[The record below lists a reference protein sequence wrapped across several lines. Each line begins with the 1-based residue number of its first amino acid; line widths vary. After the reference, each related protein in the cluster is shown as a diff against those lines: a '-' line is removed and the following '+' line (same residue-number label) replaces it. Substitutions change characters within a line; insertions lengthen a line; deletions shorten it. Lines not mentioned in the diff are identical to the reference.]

1 MSRYCP
7 DPIGAILA
15 AAERWKQ
22 RCMVEQRSLFDSELV
37 WTPGA
42 FEGLREHF
50 VHSPDAG
57 SGNFFQKLK
66 AQLANAPKASQRL
79 AIELA
84 WLLYLFPKGSMGPD
98 KKRENLKAIAEISG
112 FAIPANHWSLAPE
125 VLAGVGS
132 TGTFYNTGIWVEFS
146 FAILFLQQIAGQS
159 QEERAALLEP
169 DADLAGWLDQLSLPA
184 ALPSG
189 MPLSPGNRQFRHI
202 FLFLMQPD
210 RYERISSSANK
221 REILKAIAPKLG
233 MTPSLKSTREID
245 EQLLE
250 IRRGLSEKL
259 GREDIDFYREPLHS
273 MWTESAAPKQMAVA
287 EPMVPYTVGD
297 DTTTRRHWLVGAY
310 WEDRE
315 QRDLTEEFVS
325 SGRWENGYSDR
336 FLDAVKAVQV
346 GDRIAIKTTY
356 VQKGDLPF
364 DNEGKP
370 VSCMR
375 IKARGVV
382 TGNPGDGRNLSV
394 HWEPDFKPFVVYH
407 YTYRRTIVAINE
419 ARFPEVVRWIFG
431 GERQPLGATIELSA
445 VEEAVERDDR
455 DDTELRDAYGPAP
468 RNVIFYG
475 PPGTGKTR
483 VLLEQVLPAYTDDPE
498 QETDEER
505 LNRLVADMGWF
516 EVVGATVR
524 ELAKPTASVPK
535 FREHRFVQAKLRQS
549 SSLSNLS
556 ARIWGVLQSHT
567 IQSST
572 TVKYAARVE
581 PLVFEKDEAAGWS
594 LVSDWEQLAPELAE
608 AVSRLT
614 RPGKQAMR
622 ATRRYEMVTF
632 HPSYSYEDFVEG
644 LRPVV
649 EEREGHEPSVEIQPV
664 DGALKRICDRARR
677 DPDRRYA
684 LVIDEINRGNI
695 AKIFG
700 ELITLI
706 EPDKRTRYDA
716 EGQPASGVQVR
727 LPYSPEPFGVPENVD
742 LYGTMNTSDRSIAL
756 VDIALRRRFI
766 FREVLPQP
774 GVIAGTRGDGLID
787 PDDDGNPI
795 DLRRLLQVI
804 NARLTVLRGR
814 DACIG
819 HAYLTGVT
827 DIGGLRA
834 AFRDRIVPL
843 LQEHFFEDWGQIAQ
857 VLSVPPGA
865 PGFLTQKQ
873 PKIAGLF
880 GKKAD
885 LGDLIERP
893 IWVLSDE
900 LPAEAFRALY
910 ESVPSEAL
918 DLG

>member
-7 DPIGAILA
+7 DPIGPILD
-15 AAERWKQ
+15 AAEHWKR
-22 RCMVEQRSLFDSELV
+22 RCMVEQRSLFDDELV
-37 WTPGA
+37 WTPDA
-42 FEGLREHF
+42 FEGLRQHF

-66 AQLANAPKASQRL
+66 VQLASAPDASRRL

-98 KKRENLKAIAEISG
+98 RKRENLKAIAEIG
-112 FAIPANHWSLAPE
+112 DFTLPTDHWALAPE

-146 FAILFLQQIAGQS
+146 FAILFLQQIAGQIP
-159 QEERAALLEP
+159 EERAALLRP
-169 DADLAGWLDQLSLPA
+169 DADLAGWLDRLSLPA
-184 ALPSG
+184 KLPSG

-202 FLFLMQPD
+202 FLFMMQPD

-233 MTPSLKSTREID
+233 LTPSLKSTREID
-245 EQLLE
+245 EQLLDV
-250 IRRGLSEKL
+250 RHRLSEQL
-259 GREDIDFYREPLHS
+259 GREDIDFYREPLHA
-273 MWTESAAPKQMAVA
+273 MWTESAAPKQLAVA
-287 EPMVPYTVGD
+287 EPSASYKVD
-297 DTTTRRHWLVGAY
+297 DAATNRRHWLVGAY

-315 QRDLTEEFVS
+315 QRDLTAEFVS
-325 SGRWENGYSDR
+325 SGRWENGYRDR

-346 GDRIAIKTTY
+346 GDPIAIKTTY
-356 VQKGDLPF
+356 VQKEGLPF
-364 DNEGKP
+364 DNQGKP

-382 TGNPGDGRNLSV
+382 TGNPGDGRNLAV
-394 HWEPDFKPFVVYH
+394 RWEPDFKPFVVYH

-419 ARFPEVVRWIFG
+419 AKFPEVVRWIFG
-431 GERQPLGATIELSA
+431 GEAQPLGMPAELSA
-445 VEEAVERDDR
+445 VEEAEEHDDR

-498 QETDEER
+498 QETEEER
-505 LNRLVADMGWF
+505 LNRLVGDMGWF
-516 EVVGATVR
+516 EVVGSAVR
-524 ELAKPTASVPK
+524 ELAKPTASVPQI
-535 FREHRFVQAKLRQS
+535 REHRFVQAKVRQS
-549 SSLSNLS
+549 ASLSNLS
-556 ARIWGVLQSHT
+556 ARMWSVLQSHT
-567 IQSST
+567 LHSST
-572 TVKYAARVE
+572 TVRYATRVE
-581 PLVFEKDEAAGWS
+581 PLVFEKNDAAGWS
-594 LVSDWEQLAPELAE
+594 LVRDWEKLAPDLAE

-614 RPGKQAMR
+614 RPRNEARR
-622 ATRRYEMVTF
+622 ANRRYEMVTF
-632 HPSYSYEDFVEG
+632 HPSYAYEDFIEG
-644 LRPVV
+644 LRPVLM
-649 EEREGHEPSVEIQPV
+649 EHEGRESSVEIQPV

-706 EPDKRTRYDA
+706 EPDKRTRYDVD
-716 EGQPASGVQVR
+716 GQLASGIQVR
-727 LPYSPEPFGVPENVD
+727 LPYSPELFGVPENVD
-742 LYGTMNTSDRSIAL
+742 LYGTMNTADRSIAL

-774 GVIAGTRGDGLID
+774 GVIPGARGDGLID

-819 HAYLTGVT
+819 HAYLTAVT
-827 DIGGLRA
+827 DIAGLRA
-834 AFRDRIVPL
+834 ALRDRIAPL

-857 VLSVPPGA
+857 VLSVPRGA
-865 PGFLTQKQ
+865 PGFLTQRQ

-880 GKKAD
+880 GNTVD
-885 LGDLIERP
+885 LGDLTDRP
-893 IWVLSDE
+893 IWTLSAE

-910 ESVPSEAL
+910 ESVPPEVL

>member
-7 DPIGAILA
+7 DAIGPILD
-15 AAERWKQ
+15 AAERWKR
-22 RCMVEQRSLFDSELV
+22 RCMVEQRSLFDDEHV
-37 WTPGA
+37 WNPDA
-42 FEGLREHF
+42 FEGLRQHF
-50 VHSPDAG
+50 VNSPDAG

-66 AQLANAPKASQRL
+66 VQLANAPDASRRL

-98 KKRENLKAIAEISG
+98 RKRENLQAIAEISG
-112 FAIPANHWSLAPE
+112 FTLPPDHWALAPD

-159 QEERAALLEP
+159 QDERAALLQP
-169 DADLAGWLDQLSLPA
+169 DADLAGWLDRLSLPA
-184 ALPSG
+184 KLPAG

-233 MTPSLKSTREID
+233 LTPSLKSTREID

-250 IRRGLSEKL
+250 VRRRLSEQL
-259 GREDIDFYREPLHS
+259 GREDIDFYREPLHA
-273 MWTESAAPKQMAVA
+273 MWTESAAPKQLAVA
-287 EPMVPYTVGD
+287 EPSASYTVD
-297 DTTTRRHWLVGAY
+297 DAAKSRRHWLVGAY

-315 QRDLTEEFVS
+315 QRDLTPEFVS
-325 SGRWENGYSDR
+325 SGRWENGYRDR
-336 FLDAVKAVQV
+336 FLDSVKAVQV
-346 GDRIAIKTTY
+346 GDSIAIKTTY
-356 VQKGDLPF
+356 VQKEDLPF
-364 DNEGKP
+364 DNQGKP

-382 TGNPGDGRNLSV
+382 TGNPGDGRNLTV
-394 HWEPDFKPFVVYH
+394 RWEPDFKTFVVYH

-431 GERQPLGATIELSA
+431 GEAQPLGMPAELSA
-445 VEEAVERDDR
+445 VEEAEERDDR

-483 VLLEQVLPAYTDDPE
+483 VLLEQILPAYTDDPE
-498 QETDEER
+498 QETEEER
-505 LNRLVADMGWF
+505 LNRLAADMGWF
-516 EVVGATVR
+516 EVVGAAVR
-524 ELAKPTASVPK
+524 ELAKPTTSVPQI
-535 FREHRFVQAKLRQS
+535 REHRFVQAKVRQS

-556 ARIWGVLQSHT
+556 ARMWSVLQSHT

-572 TVKYAARVE
+572 TVRYATRVE
-581 PLVFEKDEAAGWS
+581 PLVFEKNDAAGWS
-594 LVSDWEQLAPELAE
+594 LVRDWEKLAPELAE

-614 RPGKQAMR
+614 RPRSEAMR
-622 ATRRYEMVTF
+622 ANRRYEMVSF
-632 HPSYSYEDFVEG
+632 HPSYAYEDFVEG
-644 LRPVV
+644 LRPVLM
-649 EEREGHEPSVEIQPV
+649 EHEGREPSVEIQPV
-664 DGALKRICDRARR
+664 DGALKHICDRARR

-716 EGQPASGVQVR
+716 DGQLASGIQVR

-742 LYGTMNTSDRSIAL
+742 LYGTMNTADRSIAL

-774 GVIAGTRGDGLID
+774 GVIPGARGDGLID
-787 PDDDGNPI
+787 TDDDGNPI

-819 HAYLTGVT
+819 HAYLTAVT
-827 DIGGLRA
+827 DIAGLRA
-834 AFRDRIVPL
+834 AFRDRVVPL
-843 LQEHFFEDWGQIAQ
+843 LREHFFEDWGQIAQ
-857 VLSVPPGA
+857 VLSAPRGA

-880 GKKAD
+880 GNTAD
-885 LGDLIERP
+885 LGDLTDRP
-893 IWVLSDE
+893 IWTLSAE
-900 LPAEAFRALY
+900 FPAEAFRALY
-910 ESVPSEAL
+910 ESVPPEVL